1 MNGIVN
7 LWTNLS
13 VNNRI
18 LFVLLTIGSLVAVS
32 ATYQWA
38 MQAQY
43 TILYTNLAPEESGE
57 IIDKLAGLGIDY
69 RFSAGG
75 TALMVPASDAQEA
88 RVRLASDGFPRGG
101 IMGYEV
107 FDKSNLGMTDF
118 LQKINFR
125 RALEGEIAKSIMSLS
140 EVVAAR
146 VHLVIPEQRLF
157 AKDQNTPT
165 ASVVLKLSR
174 TLTQGQVAGIQHLIA
189 ASVEGL
195 DPGHIVILDYR
206 GSLLTGAFSGN
217 DDTRMSSTQ
226 HELLKDVERHLED
239 KAQTMLDRTLGP
251 GRSVV
256 RVNAVLNFDR
266 VETSAENY
274 DPDRVAIRS
283 EEINTSKPGA
293 QGDGDNINSTITNYE
308 ISKTVERVVSA
319 YGTIK
324 RLSVAVMVDGRYEV
338 PADADKGSE
347 PVYQPRDPEELDQI
361 GALVRT
367 AVGFDS
373 SRSDRMEVVNL
384 AFDTESLQKMQ
395 VALDSVTDWS
405 MYMEM
410 GKNVFFGLLILVGLL
425 KVRKLYSTMGKAIR
439 EASKAS
445 AATLAVAAGGGVPPG
460 AGKGVAS
467 AGGTAGSD
475 GRPVAVQDGVAPTA
489 EEIIDTFAPQRTTAS
504 EIFAAQAEGKADEVA
519 KVIKTLMIND

>member
-1 MNGIVN
+1 MNGIAN

-18 LFVLLTIGSLVAVS
+18 LFVLLTIGSLVAVT

-38 MQAQY
+38 MQSQY
-43 TILYTNLAPEESGE
+43 TVLYTNLAPEESGE
-57 IIDKLAGLGIDY
+57 IIDKLSGMGIDY

-101 IMGYEV
+101 IMGYEI
-107 FDKSNLGMTDF
+107 FDQSNLGMTDF
-118 LQKINFR
+118 LQKVNFR

-174 TLTQGQVAGIQHLIA
+174 PLTPGQVAGIQHLIA

-195 DPGHIVILDYR
+195 DPGHIALVDYR
-206 GSLLTGAFSGN
+206 GSLLTGAFGGGEDARLSN
-217 DDTRMSSTQ
+217 TQ
-226 HELLKDVERHLED
+226 HELLKSVERHLEE
-239 KAQTMLDRTLGP
+239 KAQSMLDRTLGP
-251 GRSVV
+251 GKSVV
-256 RVNAVLNFDR
+256 RVNASLNFDR

-283 EEINTSKPGA
+283 EEINTAKPGA
-293 QGDGDNINSTITNYE
+293 QGDGENTNGTITNYE

-319 YGTIK
+319 YGTIE
-324 RLSVAVMVDGRYEV
+324 RLSVAVMVDGRYEI
-338 PADADKGSE
+338 PDGADKGTE
-347 PVYQPRDPEELDQI
+347 PVYQPRDANELGQI

-373 SRSDRMEVVNL
+373 SRSDHMEVVNL
-384 AFDTESLQKMQ
+384 AFDTESLQQMQ

-405 MYMEM
+405 LYMEM
-410 GKNVFFGLLILVGLL
+410 GKNVFFGLLILVGFV
-425 KVRKLYSTMGKAIR
+425 KVRKLYSTMGNAIR
-439 EASKAS
+439 TASKAS
-445 AATLAVAAGGGVPPG
+445 AATIAAAAGISGASGVAVAGAGGG
-460 AGKGVAS
+460 AGK
-467 AGGTAGSD
+467 
-475 GRPVAVQDGVAPTA
+475 RPAAVQVGESQTA

-504 EIFAAQAEGKADEVA
+504 EVFAAQAEGKAEEVA